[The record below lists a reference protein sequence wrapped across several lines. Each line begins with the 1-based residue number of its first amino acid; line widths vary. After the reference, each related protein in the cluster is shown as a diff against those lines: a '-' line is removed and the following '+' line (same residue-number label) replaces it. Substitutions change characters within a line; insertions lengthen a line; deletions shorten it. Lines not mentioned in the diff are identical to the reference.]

1 MSGLADAGMSASL
14 AAPAASSSSSG
25 SGTGMGMGSSSVA
38 SSSSIASQ
46 VGTAMPV
53 DDHDTSSSSPPDA
66 LTLLSRA
73 LSAST
78 PSAEESSLAQL
89 YQLFVSSPGNLQPLF
104 PSLISLLPRA
114 GPGLTPWILRV
125 CNLAFC
131 RPGLGMGARLQLAAL
146 VPPALQ
152 HFLPL
157 PGTSS
162 NSWTS
167 SHKSALQVFCSVYPL
182 LFRLSAENPHAGHI
196 AKAWREICECKAR
209 VMNVLQSSSVA
220 NQQPQQQQQQQGQQG
235 HAQSGNA
242 PDVGVGTRIAA
253 IKAAQRIVLVATRAH
268 TNVGASGKQYGND
281 VNLNLVHGQH
291 PHLDTPALEA
301 EANSYL
307 TTLITI
313 IFTSSSEQIVSAAL
327 NTLPP
332 LARTRPGLCPIVLEA
347 ITSWTPAAFQAS
359 SPRSTPSSRTSR
371 AFAELRNVEKTLR
384 SLFLHFLHSGSIQDG
399 LSAQGREHQL
409 QSALSA
415 QKSRMEQATKE
426 ENARRANALALEKA
440 AAATADAMSGAKRKG
455 KAAEGAYDGKV
466 AVGGKRKRVRW
477 DDELDEEEG
486 DGSGVAEVSEGD
498 IASSSQS
505 TSTSISAPQDSTVND
520 SAQSAPPPQLQL
532 NQAQVSALSTYV
544 PAAIFAQAAQDP
556 NGQNTLAMFDVST
569 LELELVNQIVCATL
583 AGVQEEMLVQAVDRT
598 RANLL
603 RMLDPS
609 LAPPAPAPAP
619 PVPGPPPFAPH
630 PSGVAQPVQLAQVA
644 ASVAAIQATSTP
656 HASKDSVA
664 DAAALASSAVSPY
677 ARIGSDGQAA
687 DQADQ
692 QLDESVN
699 PLKMDAD
706 DDEIKLDS
714 DALALPAAAAEL
726 VPSSSSSSQ
735 TDAQLL
741 QADDSELAALET
753 FVLPPPKRL
762 RPDQAKTIVLDA
774 VRGIC
779 AAGAIQESCAA
790 SLPKNSIEEVGA
802 SKEQDRT
809 STQNTMHE
817 QLWVALITR
826 LATRGFADPEAESH
840 GNGQHS
846 DDAQLSDAASSLDI
860 ANRSSLAG
868 HADQLRSIMLE
879 FVKEDF
885 DSRLGFAAHWMA
897 EEWTSARAAA
907 KKRSS
912 GSLPEGQADDSTS
925 ARRRSKVKVEA
936 RDMATY
942 DQWLCAI
949 VQGVMPAIE
958 AKDKTLHRF
967 LNEVPHLSLSV
978 LGQLKTLCTDADKGR
993 RAVGFTIL
1001 RDVAMNR
1008 PPARAQAAQYLLE
1021 LTRDAEGG
1029 VRGAAIV
1036 TVRGWVGS
1044 KGALEEIALDHAR
1057 RGLEAVCDVPPASA
1071 LASDS
1076 DKGADADAATDADPS
1091 ISGQSS
1097 LEWTDA
1103 DVLRHVELA
1112 FVLCLKVPNLLD
1124 EIFAI
1129 FPRMSSAAQKGVQL
1143 HITNLVKSL
1152 GSGNAKLMD
1161 RIRNF
1166 PQGAQDLALAAIA
1179 TLMEKGSRPA
1189 KLVALVKKLV
1199 EEREDVSPRFLVPI
1213 MPDLSKDEIKKFL
1226 PRVVTLLNTGQAS
1239 DRALLKSVFTSVVVA
1254 PAAGFGSVSS
1264 NLPRV
1269 KAGSLLNPVELMGL
1283 LSRSEQE
1290 IGIKATVEA
1299 VGICFGLTDIFT
1311 AQVIGAVLNQI
1322 VDEANLPIVFMRIAI
1337 MAVSTY
1343 KSLSTYVS
1351 SNLLTRLITKK
1362 IWTNERLWEGFI
1374 ICARQTAPASFGAL
1388 IQLPKEQLHDVLDK
1402 QSVLRDGLRDYLEK
1416 KAGGNRA
1423 RLNGFLELI
1432 NETGG
1437 GGGGGGAAAAA
1448 AAAAA
1453 AHTTTAAP
1461 PREEARATAG
1471 MPLADV
1477 EMHDSDTAAKAPQEG
1492 REEGREGVSTASEH
1506 VLAAADS

>member
-1 MSGLADAGMSASL
+1 MSGLADAGTSGSL
-14 AAPAASSSSSG
+14 PAPAASSSSSDH
-25 SGTGMGMGSSSVA
+25 SSVA
-38 SSSSIASQ
+38 SSSSMAGQ
-46 VGTAMPV
+46 GGTAMAMPV
-53 DDHDTSSSSPPDA
+53 DDDENDDDTSSSPPPDA

-114 GPGLTPWILRV
+114 GPALTPWILRV

-131 RPGLGMGARLQLAAL
+131 RPGLGLGARLQLAAL

-220 NQQPQQQQQQQGQQG
+220 NQQLHHHHHQQQQQQQHAQQG

-332 LARTRPGLCPIVLEA
+332 LAKTRPGLYPIVLEA
-347 ITSWTPAAFQAS
+347 ITSWTPAAFQTS
-359 SPRSTPSSRTSR
+359 SSRSAPSSRTSR

-384 SLFLHFLHSGSIQDG
+384 SLFLHFLHSGSVQDG

-486 DGSGVAEVSEGD
+486 DGGGVAEVSEGD
-498 IASSSQS
+498 LASSSQS
-505 TSTSISAPQDSTVND
+505 TSTSISAPQDSTLNHP
-520 SAQSAPPPQLQL
+520 AQSAAPPQLQL
-532 NQAQVSALSTYV
+532 SQAQVSALSTYV
-544 PAAIFAQAAQDP
+544 PAALFAQAAQDP

-583 AGVQEEMLVQAVDRT
+583 AGVQEETLVQAVDRT

-603 RMLDPS
+603 RILDPS
-609 LAPPAPAPAP
+609 LAPPASAP
-619 PVPGPPPFAPH
+619 PVPGPPPSAPH

-656 HASKDSVA
+656 HASKDFVA
-664 DAAALASSAVSPY
+664 DAAALASSAVSAY
-677 ARIGSDGQAA
+677 AHARIGSDGQAA

-714 DALALPAAAAEL
+714 DALALPAAAEL
-726 VPSSSSSSQ
+726 VPSSSSSSSQ

-779 AAGAIQESCAA
+779 AAGATQESCAA
-790 SLPKNSIEEVGA
+790 SLPKNSIEEIGA
-802 SKEQDRT
+802 SKEQNRT
-809 STQNTMHE
+809 STGNAMHE

-840 GNGQHS
+840 SNGQHS
-846 DDAQLSDAASSLDI
+846 DDAQSSHAASGLDV
-860 ANRSSLAG
+860 ANGSSLAG

-885 DSRLGFAAHWMA
+885 DGRLGFAAQWMA
-897 EEWTSARAAA
+897 EEWASAHAAA
-907 KKRSS
+907 RKRLS
-912 GSLPEGQADDSTS
+912 GSLPARQADRSTS
-925 ARRRSKVKVEA
+925 ARRRSKVKLEA

-942 DQWLCAI
+942 DQWLGAV

-978 LGQLKTLCTDADKGR
+978 LEQLKTLCTDADKGR

-1057 RGLEAVCDVPPASA
+1057 RGLEAVCEVPPAPT
-1071 LASDS
+1071 LASNS
-1076 DKGADADAATDADPS
+1076 DEGADADADADAASDAEPK
-1091 ISGQSS
+1091 
-1097 LEWTDA
+1097 WTDA

-1179 TLMEKGSRPA
+1179 TLMEKGRPA

-1213 MPDLSKDEIKKFL
+1213 MPDLSKEEIKKFL

-1402 QSVLRDGLRDYLEK
+1402 QSVLRDGLRDHLEK

-1432 NETGG
+1432 NETGA
-1437 GGGGGGAAAAA
+1437 GAAAAL
-1448 AAAAA
+1448 
-1453 AHTTTAAP
+1453 
-1461 PREEARATAG
+1461 AR
-1471 MPLADV
+1471 
-1477 EMHDSDTAAKAPQEG
+1477 
-1492 REEGREGVSTASEH
+1492 
-1506 VLAAADS
+1506 